1 MTQREEFENA
11 FRGYNLERSKSDSEK
26 YGDRVSQRMWK
37 AYLEGLQASK
47 AQAVPQWISVSERLP
62 EYGVPVIISVSGET
76 KYSAY
81 MLCCT
86 DGSGD
91 WFEEINGIGPD
102 FTQVEDVDAWMP
114 WPLPASPVV
123 SSEMEYTTN

>member
-1 MTQREEFENA
+1 MTQSEEFEEW
-11 FRGYNLERSKSDSEK
+11 YER
-26 YGDRVSQRMWK
+26 
-37 AYLEGLQASK
+37 EGQSAPYSTISIKGKMYDAWQAAR
-47 AQAVPQWISVSERLP
+47 AQAVPQWIPVSERLP